1 MILQIFHII
10 ALTLLQNSSLFAV
23 CSYLKHSNTGEI
35 ARAEK
40 RRSMIN
46 ILVKLCSLAHQEGTP
61 NNPKTQ
67 KIPRPKPRDLFC
79 LELFAMF
86 ANLVA
91 NGARSF
97 ASGLAGSR
105 AFAAAAGA
113 QGLFQHSFIN
123 SLDMF
128 SHVYYLQK

>member
-1 MILQIFHII
+1 MPVLVSNYDFFSTSRALFFCFFVHYTATKVLIFYHTQNVTGTSVYNYIVI
-10 ALTLLQNSSLFAV
+10 RPALP
-23 CSYLKHSNTGEI
+23 YK
-35 ARAEK
+35 
-40 RRSMIN
+40 
-46 ILVKLCSLAHQEGTP
+46 
-61 NNPKTQ
+61 
-67 KIPRPKPRDLFC
+67 KIPRHQPRDLFC

-105 AFAAAAGA
+105 ALAAAAGA

-123 SLDMF
+123 S
-128 SHVYYLQK
+128 S

>member
-1 MILQIFHII
+1 M
-10 ALTLLQNSSLFAV
+10 
-23 CSYLKHSNTGEI
+23 
-35 ARAEK
+35 
-40 RRSMIN
+40 
-46 ILVKLCSLAHQEGTP
+46 
-61 NNPKTQ
+61 KT
-67 KIPRPKPRDLFC
+67 KIPRPKLGDLLF
-79 LELFAMF
+79 LGLFAMF
-86 ANLVA
+86 ANLVT

-97 ASGLAGSR
+97 ASRLAGSR

>member
-1 MILQIFHII
+1 
-10 ALTLLQNSSLFAV
+10 
-23 CSYLKHSNTGEI
+23 
-35 ARAEK
+35 
-40 RRSMIN
+40 
-46 ILVKLCSLAHQEGTP
+46 
-61 NNPKTQ
+61 
-67 KIPRPKPRDLFC
+67 
-79 LELFAMF
+79 MF

-105 AFAAAAGA
+105 ALAAAAGA